1 MYRVPSKLSWKEN
14 STQNI
19 KIKKCLCFS
28 SLLWYKSLS
37 WESILVPFS
46 RFLLWIRILKAQVWL
61 KMALFQ
67 IHVWKPFIQ
76 ENLLL
81 FDLVHSI
88 QDHCIFHKKKTSP
101 VWCPDLPSIFNA
113 VSRNNPQLRWYFY
126 IFVML
131 WWCGWILMDMAMA
144 MVIFLT
150 GKYKSVS
157 QIMQDKFILV
167 EIIFAHFTAAHVK
180 KHGCHR
186 ILSSLLF
193 TFCQKESKL
202 SDTEKVRTDQ
212 EGQNICRK

>member
-67 IHVWKPFIQ
+67 IHVWKLFIQ
-76 ENLLL
+76 ESLLL

-88 QDHCIFHKKKTSP
+88 QDHCIFYKKKKNF
-101 VWCPDLPSIFNA
+101 PSLMSGSSKHFQCCQQKQPTA
-113 VSRNNPQLRWYFY
+113 QVVSLYFCH
-126 IFVML
+126 VMMMWL
-131 WWCGWILMDMAMA
+131 NFDGDSDGDD
-144 MVIFLT
+144 V
-150 GKYKSVS
+150 
-157 QIMQDKFILV
+157 
-167 EIIFAHFTAAHVK
+167 
-180 KHGCHR
+180 
-186 ILSSLLF
+186 
-193 TFCQKESKL
+193 L
-202 SDTEKVRTDQ
+202 SDWL
-212 EGQNICRK
+212 I